1 MFTKAISLAG
11 LSAIAAALP
20 ATPASKGFSLNQV
33 AIPKNSVQ
41 HPAAHLAKAYSKYG
55 AAVPS
60 HVAAAAAATGS
71 VTTKPG
77 QDEAEYIT
85 KITVGDATLNIDIDT
100 GSADLWAFSSLTP
113 ASERKGH
120 NYYTPGDSAKKIS
133 GASWDISYGDGSSAS
148 GVVYTDT
155 VKVGG
160 VSFDKQAIE
169 AATKASSEF
178 TQNTEIDG
186 LLGLAFSS
194 INTVS
199 PNPQKTF
206 FDNVKDSLA
215 KPIFGVLLKHGEPG
229 VYDFGFADDSKY
241 TGELA
246 YTDVDDSQGFWSFTA
261 DGYSVGSSS
270 DDAVFAAS
278 DSISGIAGM
287 SNPPPLRK
295 FS

>member
-1 MFTKAISLAG
+1 MCS
-11 LSAIAAALP
+11 
-20 ATPASKGFSLNQV
+20 
-33 AIPKNSVQ
+33 
-41 HPAAHLAKAYSKYG
+41 
-55 AAVPS
+55 
-60 HVAAAAAATGS
+60 
-71 VTTKPG
+71 
-77 QDEAEYIT
+77 
-85 KITVGDATLNIDIDT
+85 
-100 GSADLWAFSSLTP
+100 WAFSSLTP

-120 NYYTPGDSAKKIS
+120 NYYTPGDGSKKLS
-133 GASWDISYGDGSSAS
+133 GYSWDISYGDGSSAS
-148 GVVYTDT
+148 GDVYTDT

-199 PNPQKTF
+199 PKPQKTF
-206 FDNVKDSLA
+206 FDNVKDSLS

-241 TGELA
+241 SGELA

-270 DDAVFAAS
+270 DDEDVVFAS
-278 DSISGIAGM
+278 DSVTGIAGM
-287 SNPPPLRK
+287 SLFLSLRCPQN
-295 FS
+295 